1 VHSNPNNSENELDG
15 RVDAVSRYA
24 RTGRYLC
31 CRERRHSAAD
41 DADIVDFLGAVMD
54 VQRFISML
62 TMPVAR
68 DHSISERALGI
79 IFLVHA
85 GVDRPGALSE
95 YLDVLPSTITSDID
109 KLVAAGLLR
118 RTATTADRRV
128 TRIEVTPKGA
138 AVQQKSLQQLQ
149 EFFRAKVAGVAL
161 DELHAC
167 IATPGNSAV
176 FPSRPFPIRCVGAAP
191 ADLLDPADDR
201 SAARSPII
209 IDAAFV
215 LPPTMFGMIDAS
227 ATRSPATPRTRSVG
241 STTARSSVP
250 IRHVPTGWYTP
261 DALRRTNS
269 ARSGPWRSEPGNISR
284 PTCDAIAGW
293 AIVALTSS
301 MPATRVARS
310 RGSAR

>member
-1 VHSNPNNSENELDG
+1 VS
-15 RVDAVSRYA
+15 DAI
-24 RTGRYLC
+24 G
-31 CRERRHSAAD
+31 AAD

-54 VQRFISML
+54 VQRLISML

-85 GVDRPGALSE
+85 GVDRAGALSE

-167 IATPGNSAV
+167 IATLRKLSGVPQ
-176 FPSRPFPIRCVGAAP
+176 
-191 ADLLDPADDR
+191 
-201 SAARSPII
+201 SPVPNPLRRGR
-209 IDAAFV
+209 A
-215 LPPTMFGMIDAS
+215 G
-227 ATRSPATPRTRSVG
+227 G
-241 STTARSSVP
+241 ST
-250 IRHVPTGWYTP
+250 
-261 DALRRTNS
+261 
-269 ARSGPWRSEPGNISR
+269 GPR
-284 PTCDAIAGW
+284 
-293 AIVALTSS
+293 
-301 MPATRVARS
+301 
-310 RGSAR
+310 